1 MTDPTPP
8 GRPSRRRTI
17 ATVTLALFYGLAGI
31 AHLVVTDAM
40 VRIVPPWVPQARL
53 VVLATGWCELAG
65 AVGLAI
71 PPLRRPAALAF
82 AAYAVCVYPA
92 NVQHAIL
99 DLSRGTG
106 LGLWYHV
113 PRLAAQPLLVAWAWW
128 VARAWRGAT
137 SRPRSTR

>member
-8 GRPSRRRTI
+8 GHASRRRTV
-17 ATVTLALFYGLAGI
+17 ATTTLALFYGIAGV
-31 AHLVVTDAM
+31 AHLVFTEAM
-40 VRIVPPWVPQARL
+40 VRIVPPWVPQARF

-71 PPLRRPAALAF
+71 PALRRTAALAF

-106 LGLWYHV
+106 LGLWYHA

-128 VARAWRGAT
+128 VARAWRAQPE
-137 SRPRSTR
+137 SARAS